1 MLQTTS
7 RLALLIQM
15 LGITGTEL
23 ANSVGIDPSL
33 ISKWK
38 NNRRR
43 VPGRTDTMRKIA
55 IYLLALD
62 DEQDGRTIRPLL
74 NRLVKN
80 EAISYED
87 SIDLLTQ
94 WLLEA
99 DQSDWFPD
107 AGKNSEIRLDQN
119 SYICPM
125 EVFRGLSGRRIAA
138 LRFMDE
144 IQSLPSGHHAYLM
157 MQDDISWLDGDP
169 SFSDAFM
176 RKLVAWIASGHELDI
191 IHWVDRKPE
200 HLQTIIQHWL
210 PIHLNS
216 RVNSWYYP
224 VYEDMPVPMSCFVV
238 PGQLSLI
245 GSKTDLAPEDYH
257 TILYTDR
264 ATIRQCEW
272 FFNSMRR
279 KCVLL
284 VENYAPEQ
292 AHLIVQRF
300 AEQWEPIGKKVV
312 SVHSRLPLVLGLPK
326 ESLLKIIEDNKL
338 DGATRERLLVHWANY
353 GYEKVPRSTSGYRV
367 RMIHPFNAIEQALAR
382 NDYTDH
388 LMSVMAGQPV
398 KIGSHYL
405 RELLLIMSEAVV
417 NDPMF
422 EVALTRTEADQ
433 HSAWPNY
440 LIISNTFFTAWG
452 DHVAQNQLFGSEATM
467 VHAFERYFNDCWQKT
482 PRVNR
487 NELLVSGQLAELARY

>member
-15 LGITGTEL
+15 LGITGNDL

-80 EAISYED
+80 EPINNED

-94 WLLEA
+94 WLLDV
-99 DQSDWFPD
+99 DQSDWYPD
-107 AGKNSEIRLDQN
+107 FGKNSEIRLDQN

-138 LRFMDE
+138 LRFLDE
-144 IQSLPSGHHAYLM
+144 IQSLPSGQRAFLM
-157 MQDDISWLDGDP
+157 MQDDVSWLDGDP
-169 SFSDAFM
+169 AFSEAFM
-176 RKLVAWIASGHELDI
+176 RKLTAWITSGHGLDI

-200 HLQTIIQHWL
+200 HLQSIVQQWL
-210 PIHLNS
+210 PIHLS
-216 RVNSWYYP
+216 SKVNSWYYP
-224 VYEDMPVPMSCFVV
+224 VYSDLPLPMSCFVV
-238 PGQLSLI
+238 PDQLALI
-245 GSKTDLAPEDYH
+245 GSMTDLAPDDYH

-272 FFNSMRR
+272 LFNSMQR

-284 VENYAPEQ
+284 VENYPPDQ
-292 AHLIVQRF
+292 VHQMVHRF
-300 AEQWEPIGKKVV
+300 AEYWQPIDKKVV
-312 SVHSRLPLVLGLPK
+312 SLHSSLPLTLGLPQ
-326 ESLLKIIEDNKL
+326 ESMARIIADNNL
-338 DGATRERLLVHWANY
+338 DDSIGERLLAHWTNY
-353 GYEKVPRSTSGYRV
+353 GCGKVPGRPPGSRV
-367 RMIHPFNAIEQALAR
+367 RVIHQIEAIEQVLTLSDYADPMLSMLAGR
-382 NDYTDH
+382 
-388 LMSVMAGQPV
+388 PV
-398 KIGSHYL
+398 KIANHYF
-405 RELLLIMSEAVV
+405 RELLLAMSEAVK
-417 NDPMF
+417 NDNTY
-422 EVALTRTEADQ
+422 EIALARREIFNR
-433 HSAWPNY
+433 SVWPNY

-452 DHVAQNQLFGSEATM
+452 NQVNQNQLFGREATM

-487 NELLVSGQLAELARY
+487 SALLVSGQLAELARY